1 MYPVIYFTLVDRSLI
16 GSTVQEK
23 TVSRAP
29 NGVIVPLNCIHD
41 LLTAC

>member
-1 MYPVIYFTLVDRSLI
+1 MYPVIYFTLVERSLI

-29 NGVIVPLNCIHD
+29 NAVIVLLNYIHD
-41 LLTAC
+41 LLNAC